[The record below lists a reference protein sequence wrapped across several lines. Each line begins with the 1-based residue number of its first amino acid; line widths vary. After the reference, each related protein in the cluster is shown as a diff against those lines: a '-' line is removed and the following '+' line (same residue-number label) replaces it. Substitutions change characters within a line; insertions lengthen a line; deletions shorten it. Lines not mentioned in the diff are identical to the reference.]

1 MPNQAFE
8 SRHAADAGFQLAA
21 AGYTHVGLRRTENQ
35 DSILITPTVF
45 AVADGMGGHEAG
57 ELASA
62 LAVETMEELTFRS
75 DRTPE
80 KPLPTQ
86 EDVRRQI
93 QLADDRIRD
102 ALDARG
108 GTTLCA
114 LLQVRGTEEA
124 RDTVT
129 APIAVP
135 PWTSSFNREAVRTD
149 VLPQVTSRM
158 LDEHREQAP
167 AAEAARPQPS
177 LLLANVGDSRGYR
190 LRGGVLQQ
198 LTRDHSAVQEM
209 VDAGQITELEARN
222 HPHRNLITRAL
233 GAGADSQPD
242 TMMLRARLG
251 DRYLLCSDGLSGE
264 LVPEHLQA
272 VLLSYSNPQAAAAA
286 LTQAALEAGGRDN
299 IAVIVID
306 VLPLGVPVPGTE
318 AVSTITAPLPVL
330 EQAAEVEPAP
340 DDALAPDTL
349 PDAVNPAEPHRPP
362 EPDGQ

>member
-1 MPNQAFE
+1 MPHE
-8 SRHAADAGFQLAA
+8 SQEDTGAAAQGSLSTEAEFWLAA
-21 AGYTHVGLRRTENQ
+21 AGTTDVGLRRSENQ
-35 DSILITPTVF
+35 DAILITPTVF

-62 LAVETMEELTFRS
+62 LAVETLEELTFFT

-80 KPLPTQ
+80 NPLPTQ
-86 EDVRRQI
+86 EQVRKQI
-93 QLADDRIRD
+93 QLADDRIRE

-114 LLQVRGTEEA
+114 LLQVRGAHEA

-135 PWTSSFNREAVRTD
+135 PWTASFRRDDTRTD
-149 VLPQVTSRM
+149 VLPQITSQLLGDRST
-158 LDEHREQAP
+158 LSVVP
-167 AAEAARPQPS
+167 EAARPQPS
-177 LLLANVGDSRGYR
+177 LLLVNVGDSRGYR
-190 LRGGVLQQ
+190 LRDGVLQQ

-233 GAGADSQPD
+233 GAGAESQPD
-242 TMMLRARLG
+242 TMMLKARLG

-264 LVPEHLQA
+264 LTEEHLHA
-272 VLLSYSNPQAAAAA
+272 LLVAYREPQAAAAA

-306 VLPLGVPVPGTE
+306 VLPPQIAPASVDSEELSVGPEGT
-318 AVSTITAPLPVL
+318 
-330 EQAAEVEPAP
+330 
-340 DDALAPDTL
+340 
-349 PDAVNPAEPHRPP
+349 
-362 EPDGQ
+362 

>member
-1 MPNQAFE
+1 MPGQQPQPPHRPGPGPGA
-8 SRHAADAGFQLAA
+8 AGFRLAA
-21 AGYTHVGLRRTENQ
+21 AGTTHVGLRRTENQ

-62 LAVETMEELTFRS
+62 LAVETLEELTFRT
-75 DRTPE
+75 DRTPD

-86 EDVRRQI
+86 EQVRKQI
-93 QLADDRIRD
+93 QLADDRIRE

-114 LLQVRGTEEA
+114 LLQVRGSEAA

-129 APIAVP
+129 APISVP
-135 PWTSSFNREAVRTD
+135 PWTGSYRRDDTRTD
-149 VLPQVTSRM
+149 VLPQVTDTLRA
-158 LDEHREQAP
+158 EHRRARD
-167 AAEAARPQPS
+167 AATAAAARAPVS
-177 LLLANVGDSRGYR
+177 LLLVNVGDSRGYR
-190 LRGGVLQQ
+190 LRDGVLQQ

-209 VDAGQITELEARN
+209 VDAGQITELEARS

-242 TMMLRARLG
+242 TMMLKARTG

-264 LVPEHLQA
+264 LTTEHLQG
-272 VLLSYSNPQAAAAA
+272 LLQAYHDPQACAAA

-299 IAVIVID
+299 VAVIVID
-306 VLPLGVPVPGTE
+306 VLPAEDAADPSRD
-318 AVSTITAPLPVL
+318 AAAAA
-330 EQAAEVEPAP
+330 QAATPASEPTPQAS
-340 DDALAPDTL
+340 A
-349 PDAVNPAEPHRPP
+349 AETRS
-362 EPDGQ
+362 EPGRDERA

>member
-1 MPNQAFE
+1 MDAHIPDNSAAQARSE
-8 SRHAADAGFQLAA
+8 ELEAGFRLAA
-21 AGYTHVGLRRTENQ
+21 AGTTDVGLRRIENQ
-35 DSILITPTVF
+35 DAILITPTIF

-62 LAVETMEELTFRS
+62 LAVETLEELIFLS

-86 EDVRRQI
+86 EQVRKQI
-93 QLADDRIRD
+93 QLADDRIRE

-114 LLQVRGTEEA
+114 LLQVRGSEAA

-129 APIAVP
+129 APISVP
-135 PWTSSFNREAVRTD
+135 PWTASFYREQTRTD
-149 VLPQVTSRM
+149 VLPQVSASM
-158 LDEHREQAP
+158 IREQSATVGRAMP
-167 AAEAARPQPS
+167 AGPQPS
-177 LLLANVGDSRGYR
+177 LLLVNVGDSRGYR
-190 LRGGVLQQ
+190 LRAGSLQQ

-242 TMMLRARLG
+242 TMMLKAHIG

-264 LVPEHLQA
+264 LSEEHLHA
-272 VLLSYSNPQAAAAA
+272 LLETYHDPNAAAQA

-306 VLPLGVPVPGTE
+306 VLPL
-318 AVSTITAPLPVL
+318 L
-330 EQAAEVEPAP
+330 AADPY
-340 DDALAPDTL
+340 PDT
-349 PDAVNPAEPHRPP
+349 AELSLTP
-362 EPDGQ
+362 EQHPTQD

>member
-1 MPNQAFE
+1 MSQAK
-8 SRHAADAGFQLAA
+8 SVAGFGLVA
-21 AGYTHVGLRRTENQ
+21 AGRTHVGMRRTENQ
-35 DSILITPTVF
+35 DAILITPTVF

-57 ELASA
+57 ELASE
-62 LAVETMEELTFRS
+62 LATETLEELTFYT

-80 KPLPTQ
+80 HPLPTVL
-86 EDVRRQI
+86 DVIRQV

-114 LLQVRGTEEA
+114 LLQVRGSDTA
-124 RDTVT
+124 RDSVT
-129 APIAVP
+129 APISVP
-135 PWTSSFNREAVRTD
+135 PWTASFNREQARTD
-149 VLPQVTSRM
+149 VMERITPEM
-158 LDEHREQAP
+158 LAEHRRRQDELNTAVDK
-167 AAEAARPQPS
+167 PQPD
-177 LLLANVGDSRGYR
+177 LLLVNVGDSRGYR

-242 TMMLRARLG
+242 TMVLKAHAG

-264 LVPEHLQA
+264 LTAEHLQA
-272 VLLSYSNPQAAAAA
+272 LLLSYQDPETAVVA
-286 LTQAALEAGGRDN
+286 LLQAALEAGGRDN

-306 VLPLGVPVPGTE
+306 VLPAPDPAELAEAAANRAQPVP
-318 AVSTITAPLPVL
+318 
-330 EQAAEVEPAP
+330 QATDPAP
-340 DDALAPDTL
+340 PAPQATDPVQPVPASSESVARPEGQDA
-349 PDAVNPAEPHRPP
+349 
-362 EPDGQ
+362 G